1 MMKTFLV
8 LIGIAGLWQEAY
20 AGVFGS
26 KYYMREH
33 GLKWSGWCVEYD
45 GEDGVY
51 QCSMTMKD
59 DDQEILV
66 QYDAELISSG
76 DFIHIER
83 SRFSAREDGEEAS
96 AALLRSR
103 EHFESLQPKVAV
115 LHWLYSRQLDRERL
129 LRRLAPSR
137 STASSRSS
145 ICMAPVGQLA
155 AQAPHRIQ
163 RSAVNRKSV
172 STG

>member
-83 SRFSAREDGEEAS
+83 SGSDDGVNCKYDGTIVRNADGAMEFASGTYTCNSLPIVYEWSALINVDEGSDGLED
-96 AALLRSR
+96 
-103 EHFESLQPKVAV
+103 
-115 LHWLYSRQLDRERL
+115 
-129 LRRLAPSR
+129 
-137 STASSRSS
+137 
-145 ICMAPVGQLA
+145 PVEL
-155 AQAPHRIQ
+155 
-163 RSAVNRKSV
+163 
-172 STG
+172 